1 VSAPAASEPGA
12 GPNWRSYGHLGI
24 VYLVWG
30 SVYLVVKIA
39 ITQPGGFAVFQLQ
52 AARLLIGGVLLGAFA
67 AFTTGFQVRS
77 WRDVAVCAAGGML
90 LWVGGNSLLAIALQ
104 DLPSGVVA
112 MGIGTVPL
120 WTVAAQALVERR
132 RPGLGRLVALGVGFV
147 GLGFIIVPL
156 IGAAGTR
163 QLGAPSLASVVALLL
178 APLLWVGGT
187 LLQSGL
193 RGRLDSVVAASLQL
207 VFGGLGALVVM
218 MIQGSQGVASEP
230 LRPVAILAMLYLA
243 VVASAFSFRSY
254 LIAVRTLPAHVVSTF
269 AYVNPVIG
277 LALGWL
283 VLGEEPALSAL
294 LGTAIILASV
304 GLLLT
309 RR

>member
-1 VSAPAASEPGA
+1 MNGGAAGAAPG
-12 GPNWRSYGHLGI
+12 WRAYGHLGV

-30 SVYLVVKIA
+30 SVYLTVKIA

-52 AARLLIGGVLLGAFA
+52 ATRLLLGGALLGAFA
-67 AFTTGFQVRS
+67 AFTSGFRITNG
-77 WRDVAVCAAGGML
+77 RDVAVCAAGGIL
-90 LWVGGNSLLAIALQ
+90 LWVGGNSLAAIALQ
-104 DLPSGVVA
+104 DLPSGLVA
-112 MGIGTVPL
+112 MAIGTVPL
-120 WTVAAQALVERR
+120 WTVAAQALIERR
-132 RPGLGRLVALGVGFV
+132 RPSYGRMAALGVGFI

-156 IGAAGTR
+156 LGAAGGR
-163 QLGAPSLASVVALLL
+163 HLGAPSVTSVVALLL

-187 LLQSGL
+187 LVQRGL
-193 RGRLDSVVAASLQL
+193 RGEMDSVVAASFQL
-207 VFGGLGALVVM
+207 LFGGLGALAVM
-218 MIQGSQGVASEP
+218 LLQGDHGVASEP

-243 VVASAFSFRSY
+243 VVASAVSFRSY
-254 LIAVRTLPAHVVSTF
+254 LIAVRSLPAHIVSTF
-269 AYVNPVIG
+269 AYVNPVVG

-294 LGTAIILASV
+294 LGMAIILASV